1 MIFLC
6 LICLFKFSKFKF
18 IIKKALVFI
27 ARANTFLAYFHIPRT
42 QFKYTSEC
50 YFLQPHRRPFMIKP
64 NFEFQKRFGNIF
76 RLITGDDQLVYVSRK
91 GKLYSI
97 PENISEEE
105 LENLMRLSVEQK
117 KNLVLKLVKG
127 HELKLDPDVIY

>member
-1 MIFLC
+1 
-6 LICLFKFSKFKF
+6 
-18 IIKKALVFI
+18 
-27 ARANTFLAYFHIPRT
+27 
-42 QFKYTSEC
+42 
-50 YFLQPHRRPFMIKP
+50 MIKP
-64 NFEFQKRFGNIF
+64 NFEFQERFGKIF
-76 RLITGDDQLVYVSRK
+76 GLIPDRQLVYESRK

-97 PENISEEE
+97 PENISEEK

>member
-1 MIFLC
+1 
-6 LICLFKFSKFKF
+6 
-18 IIKKALVFI
+18 
-27 ARANTFLAYFHIPRT
+27 
-42 QFKYTSEC
+42 
-50 YFLQPHRRPFMIKP
+50 MIKP
-64 NFEFQKRFGNIF
+64 NFEFQERFGKIF
-76 RLITGDDQLVYVSRK
+76 GLIPDGQLVYESRK

-127 HELKLDPDVIY
+127 HELKLDPNADY

>member
-1 MIFLC
+1 
-6 LICLFKFSKFKF
+6 
-18 IIKKALVFI
+18 
-27 ARANTFLAYFHIPRT
+27 
-42 QFKYTSEC
+42 
-50 YFLQPHRRPFMIKP
+50 MIKP
-64 NFEFQKRFGNIF
+64 NFEFQERFGKIF
-76 RLITGDDQLVYVSRK
+76 GLIPDGQLVYESRK

-127 HELKLDPDVIY
+127 HELKLDPNVIY

>member
-1 MIFLC
+1 
-6 LICLFKFSKFKF
+6 
-18 IIKKALVFI
+18 
-27 ARANTFLAYFHIPRT
+27 
-42 QFKYTSEC
+42 
-50 YFLQPHRRPFMIKP
+50 MIKP
-64 NFEFQKRFGNIF
+64 NFKFQKQFGKIG
-76 RLITGDDQLVYVSRK
+76 RLIPDDQLVYVSRK

-127 HELKLDPDVIY
+127 HELKLDPDVVY

>member
-1 MIFLC
+1 
-6 LICLFKFSKFKF
+6 
-18 IIKKALVFI
+18 
-27 ARANTFLAYFHIPRT
+27 
-42 QFKYTSEC
+42 
-50 YFLQPHRRPFMIKP
+50 MIKP
-64 NFEFQKRFGNIF
+64 NFEFQEQFGNIF
-76 RLITGDDQLVYVSRK
+76 RLITGDDQLAYESRK

-105 LENLMRLSVEQK
+105 LENLMRLSVEQN

>member
-1 MIFLC
+1 
-6 LICLFKFSKFKF
+6 
-18 IIKKALVFI
+18 
-27 ARANTFLAYFHIPRT
+27 
-42 QFKYTSEC
+42 
-50 YFLQPHRRPFMIKP
+50 MIKP
-64 NFEFQKRFGNIF
+64 NFEFQERFGKIF
-76 RLITGDDQLVYVSRK
+76 GLIPDEQLVYESRK

>member
-1 MIFLC
+1 
-6 LICLFKFSKFKF
+6 
-18 IIKKALVFI
+18 
-27 ARANTFLAYFHIPRT
+27 
-42 QFKYTSEC
+42 
-50 YFLQPHRRPFMIKP
+50 MIKP
-64 NFEFQKRFGNIF
+64 NFEFQERFGKF
-76 RLITGDDQLVYVSRK
+76 FGLIPDGQLVYESRK

-127 HELKLDPDVIY
+127 HELKLDPDVDY

>member
-1 MIFLC
+1 
-6 LICLFKFSKFKF
+6 
-18 IIKKALVFI
+18 
-27 ARANTFLAYFHIPRT
+27 
-42 QFKYTSEC
+42 
-50 YFLQPHRRPFMIKP
+50 MIKP
-64 NFEFQKRFGNIF
+64 NFEFQEHFGNIF
-76 RLITGDDQLVYVSRK
+76 RLITGDDQLVHVSRK

-105 LENLMRLSVEQK
+105 LENLMRLSVEQN

>member
-1 MIFLC
+1 
-6 LICLFKFSKFKF
+6 
-18 IIKKALVFI
+18 
-27 ARANTFLAYFHIPRT
+27 
-42 QFKYTSEC
+42 
-50 YFLQPHRRPFMIKP
+50 MIKP

-127 HELKLDPDVIY
+127 HELKLDPNVDY